1 MQRAISTHVGAK
13 QTEEALPE
21 GPDLDGVAHLEA
33 AVGDEAQVYQHLS
46 TDANKYAD
54 SQLLSILKPVEEVAG
69 LKKYFSDLA
78 IAASNAEVGKDEGVR
93 SLLHGVYRLTEL
105 AYECFPSC
113 EKPNNMEKTEEK
125 FVKRHLE
132 TVIADPCKDDDTGYG
147 VVMTMAMAFVN
158 AYVIK
163 GIAKIR
169 TDLSE
174 I

>member
-33 AVGDEAQVYQHLS
+33 AVGDEAQAGSVKAGEGNEGRQ
-46 TDANKYAD
+46 D
-54 SQLLSILKPVEEVAG
+54 KPVEEVAG